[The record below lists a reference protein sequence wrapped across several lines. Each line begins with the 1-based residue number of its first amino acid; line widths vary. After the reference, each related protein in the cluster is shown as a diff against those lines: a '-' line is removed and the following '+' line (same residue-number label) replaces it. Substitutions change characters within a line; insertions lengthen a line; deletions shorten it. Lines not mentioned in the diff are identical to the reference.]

1 MAQKRIDIIQEFV
14 DLYQHEEML
23 AFFEFR
29 IGGPNGVAGLCR
41 ISKQKGGS
49 AGARYLSLSFM
60 IDAPD
65 EGSRA
70 LADKAWSRIDD
81 AAMQAALPAVAAV
94 VPIPVMIHGAE
105 NYIRQ
110 VDLMLGEHVEVG
122 RAFVTERLLPVVFR
136 LTGMTAGTVEW
147 WDEAAPGPRTS
158 AAAASDER
166 APLLGALLARWRK

>member
-23 AFFEFR
+23 AFFAFR

-49 AGARYLSLSFM
+49 AGARYLSLTFM

-65 EGSRA
+65 EGSRV
-70 LADKAWSRIDD
+70 LADKALSRIDD
-81 AAMQAALPAVAAV
+81 AAMRAALPAVAAV
-94 VPIPVMIHGAE
+94 IPIPVMIHGAE

-122 RAFVTERLLPVVFR
+122 KAFVTERLLPVVFT
-136 LTGMTAGTVEW
+136 LTGMTAGAVEW
-147 WDEAAPGPRTS
+147 WDETSPTPPNTTAVASGART
-158 AAAASDER
+158 
-166 APLLGALLARWRK
+166 PLLGALLARWRK